1 MLLLGLK
8 FIMVQLGSQLKGFP
22 FILSPNFPVPS
33 LKEEDLFRFLGV
45 LPDVLGIQR
54 CLVFFSGISTN

>member
-1 MLLLGLK
+1 MLLHGLK
-8 FIMVQLGSQLKGFP
+8 FIMVQQGSQLKGFP

-33 LKEEDLFRFLGV
+33 LEEEDLFRFLGI

-54 CLVFFSGISTN
+54 CLFVFSGLSTN